1 MEENTDFAN
10 DLTVQEAQ
18 IYYAGVKSAR
28 EVEQWRK
35 HKASL
40 IRKSGVLNKRSYSSS
55 LGIGPNKQGGD
66 NNLLKRK

>member
-10 DLTVQEAQ
+10 DLTVHEAQ

-40 IRKSGVLNKRSYSSS
+40 IRKSGILNKRSYSSAV
-55 LGIGPNKQGGD
+55 KQSNVD
-66 NNLLKRK
+66 NAIKRK